1 MSSLL
6 NEQTITFLGAG
17 SMAEAIIAGLVSKEI
32 VKPEQIIATNFS
44 NHAKLESLKQTY
56 GIRTMSDRG
65 AAVKAADIV
74 ILAMKPKQVKE
85 AISDIRIFTN
95 PSQLFVSVL
104 AGIST
109 SYIENLLGHEAGV
122 IRTMPNT
129 SAKVGASATALS
141 KGMTSSNLQLAQ
153 VSELFEAVGTV
164 TVVAEEKLDAVT
176 GLAGSGPAYFY
187 FLVEAMEDAAIE
199 SGLSHEEASALITQ
213 TILGVG
219 KRLESTTKTARE
231 LYQEVMSPNGTTEAG
246 INVLREHDGQGIMK
260 KAVNRAITR
269 SKELGIEF
277 NS

>member
-17 SMAEAIIAGLVSKEI
+17 SMAEAIIAGLVSKKI

-141 KGMTSSNLQLAQ
+141 KGTTSSNIQIAQ

>member
-17 SMAEAIIAGLVSKEI
+17 SMAEAIIAGLVSKKI

-95 PSQLFVSVL
+95 SSQLFVSVL

-141 KGMTSSNLQLAQ
+141 KGMTSSNIHLAQ

-199 SGLSHEEASALITQ
+199 AGLTHEEASALITQ

-277 NS
+277 NN